1 MRFKTIAQNVQVEF
15 VERKSRF
22 IASVFRVENQHEV
35 NTFLDK
41 VRKEFYDATHNVYA
55 YTYGIEYPVQKYSD
69 DGEPQGTAGLPVMEV
84 IRKSN
89 VSNVL
94 IVVTRY
100 FGGILLG
107 ASGLVRA
114 YTQAASLGL
123 EKAGILEYHECEE
136 VVLSIEYSDFEKIKW
151 LTSKFNTKI
160 EKIEYSQVVDLS
172 LAIKKEEVDDF
183 IKNVSDITSGN
194 FLADKKGIVLKA
206 I

>member
-1 MRFKTIAQNVQVEF
+1 MGFKTVAQNVRVEF
-15 VERKSRF
+15 IEKKSKF
-22 IASVFRVENQHEV
+22 IASVFKVENQREV
-35 NTFLDK
+35 NIFLEQ

-94 IVVTRY
+94 IIVTRY

-114 YTQAASLGL
+114 YTQAATLGL

-136 VVLSIEYSDFEKIKW
+136 ILLSIEYSDFDKIRW
-151 LTSKFNTKI
+151 LISRYNAII
-160 EKIEYSQVVDLS
+160 EKIEYSQIVDLF
-172 LAIKKEEVDDF
+172 LAIKKEEVDEF
-183 IKNVSDITSGN
+183 IKKVSDITSGN
-194 FLADKKGIVLKA
+194 FLADRKGTVLRV